1 MAKPKSSKIFV
12 KNSDNVLAFMW
23 AIMGS
28 DGSVMMGFP
37 WESKEAIALVMDEE
51 LGNLNRKDL
60 VTEGYT
66 GKSKIS
72 FHKSGHY
79 KFNCRMGKTEDAIDR
94 VTVTG
99 IPFDKIQSPQR
110 LAELLLPEKL
120 PKSSY
125 SPSERDIVIDITG
138 IDSPPSRC
146 TISCIE
152 KSEFEVLRQ
161 NKINFVD
168 TSLWEAS
175 NALESDTHTWVWTLR
190 KSKADKSYSDK
201 VYVTLLG
208 SPKWGVESNAF

>member
-1 MAKPKSSKIFV
+1 MAKPKSSKVFIKNGSDV
-12 KNSDNVLAFMW
+12 KALMW
-23 AIMGS
+23 AIVGS

-51 LGNLNRKDL
+51 LGNLRQEDL

-72 FHKSGHY
+72 FHKSGRF
-79 KFNCRMGKTEDAIDR
+79 KLNCRMGKTEEAIDR

-99 IPFDKIQSPQR
+99 PSFDEIKSPYR

-120 PKSSY
+120 PNSKY
-125 SPSERDIVIDITG
+125 SPSERDIIIDVTDA
-138 IDSPPSRC
+138 DSPPTRC
-146 TISCIE
+146 TISCVRN
-152 KSEFEVLRQ
+152 KEFKLLTQKDFR
-161 NKINFVD
+161 FVD

-175 NALESDTHTWVWTLR
+175 NALETDTHTWVWTFR
-190 KSKADKSYSDK
+190 KSKDDKSYADK

-208 SPKWGVESNAF
+208 SPKWGVE